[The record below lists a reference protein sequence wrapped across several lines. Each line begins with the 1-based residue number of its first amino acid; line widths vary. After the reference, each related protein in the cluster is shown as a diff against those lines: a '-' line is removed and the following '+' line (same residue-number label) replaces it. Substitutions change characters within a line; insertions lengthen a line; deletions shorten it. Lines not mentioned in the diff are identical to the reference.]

1 MRYISTRGQTEPLA
15 FSDAVITGLAPD
27 GGLLVPERIPEVG
40 GELEALSKLS
50 FTGLAKAV
58 LPRFIDDIPP
68 SDLSEA
74 GRRGLRGFR
83 LRRRRGTAPGG
94 CRSSAG
100 ALPRPYAVL

>member
-1 MRYISTRGQTEPLA
+1 MRYVSTRGQTEPLA

-68 SDLSEA
+68 SDLSRLVDAAYANFDCADVVE
-74 GRRGLRGFR
+74 LRQ
-83 LRRRRGTAPGG
+83 
-94 CRSSAG
+94 AG
-100 ALPRPYAVL
+100 AVQVLELFHGPHAVL